1 MKGLYLNVA
10 GATEGIQRIG
20 ALVGAPTRLA
30 TGAHPAFRDVVVDY
44 HADAWPEGPIVNDR
58 DGRLFAAASGWMS
71 FRGEIGALA
80 AFARAFAA
88 AHGHAH
94 AHGPGAAIG
103 TPATDS
109 MATIESVLAEVDAGA
124 FVILLAAGDDAFIIT
139 DPFGLHPHYFA
150 DDPFARIAPSPHFLK
165 EGRAIVPEHATILR
179 AKNHLF
185 GNLTI
190 YEGIERL
197 EPGVAIARA
206 PSTRDSRYFRYES
219 ARSDVRELAP
229 TMRRAL
235 AFLAGRRT
243 IVPLSGGLDS
253 RLLAHSGDFDYGY
266 TFGPA
271 ATGDRPIAR
280 RFASRFREYAE
291 FSLLDLTY
299 PSAHREAGAIIFDG
313 VCEKPF
319 LEILSVYRS
328 LHERWGGGCFF
339 LDGYLGDV
347 LQRGTYLTY
356 GGVLG
361 SMAKLLP
368 WITLRN
374 LDGIELLRRRH
385 AAIPPGAF
393 RIVADLYER
402 TVGEMDLDEAH
413 RVLLFEILYGRG
425 ARYSINGGT
434 VLSGQYWT
442 PVQAFFLPQVF
453 RLLFGQRME
462 DALFY
467 RTVRAAWSAVPR
479 EVTDVPTYSGF
490 RPHWNAHRSRATMLV
505 VKGLA
510 KAGLYKRAV
519 SYESE
524 LPRIRWS

>member
-1 MKGLYLNVA
+1 MKGLYVNVP
-10 GATEGIQRIG
+10 GAKEAILRIDT
-20 ALVGAPTRLA
+20 LIGAPTRLA
-30 TGAHPAFRDVVVDY
+30 TGGHPAFGEIVVNH
-44 HADAWPEGPIVNDR
+44 HAEAWPDGPIVDDR
-58 DGRLFAAASGWMS
+58 DAGVFAAASGWLS
-71 FRGEIGALA
+71 FRGKIGALRELA
-80 AFARAFAA
+80 QALAA
-88 AHGHAH
+88 AYAR
-94 AHGPGAAIG
+94 GPGAIDA
-103 TPATDS
+103 
-109 MATIESVLAEVDAGA
+109 VLAEIDAGA
-124 FVILLAAGDDAFIIT
+124 FVVLLAMGDDAFIIT

-150 DDPFARIAPSPHFLK
+150 DAPFARIAPSPHFLR
-165 EGRAIVPEHATILR
+165 ERRAIVPEHAAMLR

-197 EPGVAIARA
+197 EPGVVIARA
-206 PSTRDSRYFRYES
+206 GGRANAGASASASGASSATASRWFRYES
-219 ARSDVRELAP
+219 ALGDARELAP

-243 IVPLSGGLDS
+243 ILPLSGGLDS
-253 RLLAHSGDFDYGY
+253 RLLAISGDFDYGY

-271 ATGDRPIAR
+271 DTGDRPIAR
-280 RFASRFREYAE
+280 RFASRFREYVE
-291 FSLLDLTY
+291 FSLLDLAY
-299 PSAHREAGAIIFDG
+299 PNAHREAGAMIFDG

-328 LHERWGGGCFF
+328 LHERWGGGGFF

-356 GGVLG
+356 GGLVG
-361 SMAKLLP
+361 SIAKLLP
-368 WITLRN
+368 WITLRG
-374 LDGIELLRRRH
+374 LDGVSLLRRRH
-385 AAIPPGAF
+385 AALSPAGF
-393 RIVADLYER
+393 RIVADLYKR
-402 TVGEMDLDEAH
+402 SVGTMDLDEAH
-413 RVLLFEILYGRG
+413 RTLLFEVLYGRG

-442 PVQAFFLPQVF
+442 PVQAFFLPPVF
-453 RLLFGQRME
+453 RLLFGQRMD

-479 EVTDVPTYSGF
+479 EAADVPTYSGF
-490 RPHWNAHRSRATMLV
+490 RPRWNAHRSRATMLV
-505 VKGLA
+505 VKGLG
-510 KAGLYKRAV
+510 KARLYKRAV